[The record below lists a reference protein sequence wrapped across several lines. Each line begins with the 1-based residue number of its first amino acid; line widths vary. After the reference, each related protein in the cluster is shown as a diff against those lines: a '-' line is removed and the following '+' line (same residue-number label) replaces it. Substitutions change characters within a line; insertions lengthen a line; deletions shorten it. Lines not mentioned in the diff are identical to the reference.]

1 MNTNKIDVHHH
12 IFPPEYLAALKR
24 MGSKQE
30 GGGVPFPE
38 WSVDKDIEMMDRFGI
53 RTAIASIGSPGVW
66 FGDAA
71 AARDLARLCN
81 EYFAGVVREHPTR
94 FGVFACLPLPDV
106 GSALAEAVYA
116 LDTLQCDGIN
126 LLASVADRFLGDPD
140 FEELMQE
147 LNRRKTVVFVH
158 PNVHSTSKKLGLEFP
173 EALFE
178 FIADTTRAVLNLAL
192 SGTLERYPDIRWIFS
207 HAGGAIPA
215 LAWRWTMADH
225 DPHFSQRVPKGVLT
239 YLRRL
244 YYDTAVSP
252 SPHALKPVLDL
263 AGPAQL
269 AFGSDYPY
277 LPPPLVAAEVEGL
290 ERLDVF
296 DAATRPMMEET
307 NALALFPRL
316 APASA
321 SALPKTSPTSTT
333 RRISA

>member
-1 MNTNKIDVHHH
+1 MNPNKIDTHHH
-12 IFPPEYLAALKR
+12 IFPPAYLAALKR
-24 MGSKQE
+24 MGTKQE
-30 GGGVPFPE
+30 GGGVPMPE
-38 WSVDKDIEMMDRFGI
+38 WSVDKDLEMMDRFGI

-81 EYFAGVVREHPTR
+81 EYYAGVVREHPER
-94 FGVFACLPLPDV
+94 FGAFACLPLPDV
-106 GSALAEAVYA
+106 GSAVAEVVYA
-116 LDTLQCDGIN
+116 LDTLRCDGIN

-173 EALFE
+173 EAFFE

-215 LAWRWTMADH
+215 LAWRWTLADH
-225 DPHFSQRVPKGVLT
+225 HPHFSKRVPQGILT
-239 YLRRL
+239 YIRRL

-252 SPHALKPVLDL
+252 SPYALKPVLEL
-263 AGPAQL
+263 AGPTQL
-269 AFGSDYPY
+269 VFGSDFPY
-277 LPPPLVAAEVEGL
+277 LDGPVLSAEVETL
-290 ERLDVF
+290 DRLDVF
-296 DAATRPMMEET
+296 DAASRTAMEET

-316 APASA
+316 ASRLAA
-321 SALPKTSPTSTT
+321 KNTA
-333 RRISA
+333 RV

>member
-12 IFPPEYLAALKR
+12 IFPPAYLAALQR
-24 MGSKQE
+24 MGTKQE
-30 GGGVPFPE
+30 GGGIPFPE
-38 WSVDKDIEMMDRFGI
+38 WSVDRDIEMMDRFGI
-53 RTAIASIGSPGVW
+53 QTAIASIGSPGVW

-81 EYFAGVVREHPTR
+81 EYYAGVVREYPDR
-94 FGVFACLPLPDV
+94 FGAFACLPLPDV
-106 GSALAEAVYA
+106 GSAVAEAVYA

-207 HAGGAIPA
+207 HAGGSIPS
-215 LAWRWTMADH
+215 LAWRWTLADH
-225 DPHFSQRVPKGVLT
+225 DPRFAPRVPKGILT

-252 SPHALKPVLDL
+252 SPHALKPALDL
-263 AGPAQL
+263 AGPTQIV
-269 AFGSDYPY
+269 FGSDYPY
-277 LPPPLVAAEVEGL
+277 LGPPLVAAEVEGL
-290 ERLDVF
+290 ERLDIF
-296 DAATRPMMEET
+296 DAVTRRAMEET
-307 NALALFPRL
+307 NALELFPRL
-316 APASA
+316 AAA
-321 SALPKTSPTSTT
+321 NAVAK
-333 RRISA
+333 AAAQG

>member
-1 MNTNKIDVHHH
+1 
-12 IFPPEYLAALKR
+12 
-24 MGSKQE
+24 
-30 GGGVPFPE
+30 
-38 WSVDKDIEMMDRFGI
+38 MMDRFGI
-53 RTAIASIGSPGVW
+53 QTAIASIGSPGVW

-81 EYFAGVVREHPTR
+81 EYYAGVVREHPTR
-94 FGVFACLPLPDV
+94 FGAFACLPLPDV
-106 GSALAEAVYA
+106 GSAVAEAVYA

-192 SGTLERYPDIRWIFS
+192 TGTLERYPDIRWVLS
-207 HAGGAIPA
+207 HAGGAVPF
-215 LAWRWTMADH
+215 LAWRWTLADH
-225 DPHFSQRVPKGVLT
+225 DPRYAERIPQGVLA

-244 YYDTAVSP
+244 YYDTTLSP
-252 SPHALKPVLDL
+252 SPYALKPVMDL
-263 AGPAQL
+263 AGPSQIL
-269 AFGSDYPY
+269 FGSDFPY
-277 LPPPLVAAEVEGL
+277 APTPIIAAEVDGL

-296 DAATRPMMEET
+296 NAESRAAMEET

-316 APASA
+316 AAAIGAATKDAVLS
-321 SALPKTSPTSTT
+321 
-333 RRISA
+333 